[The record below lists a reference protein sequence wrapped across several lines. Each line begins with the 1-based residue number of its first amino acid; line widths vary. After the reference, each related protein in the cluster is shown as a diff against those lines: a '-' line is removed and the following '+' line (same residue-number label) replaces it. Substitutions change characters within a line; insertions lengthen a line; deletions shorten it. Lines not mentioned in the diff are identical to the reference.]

1 MNPLEWPNTFSEE
14 YKRLGFHFGNPL
26 KPAVLCA
33 DAIISENEKPASQ
46 DASDRAQNSRNEVA
60 EAASYCLTRHLILVY
75 SRGCCNVFK
84 DLSGSKMSFFPC
96 EGGLVF
102 EASSSYKNMYDE
114 IFII

>member
-1 MNPLEWPNTFSEE
+1 M
-14 YKRLGFHFGNPL
+14 GFHFGNAL
-26 KPAVLCA
+26 KETALYA
-33 DAIISENEKPASQ
+33 DSLVSENEKPASQ

-60 EAASYCLTRHLILVY
+60 EAASNCLTRHLILVY

>member
-1 MNPLEWPNTFSEE
+1 MYPLEQRKACCQE

-26 KPAVLCA
+26 KPAARCA
-33 DAIISENEKPASQ
+33 DGIFGENEKPTVQ
-46 DASDRAQNSRNEVA
+46 DASERAQNSRNEVA
-60 EAASYCLTRHLILVY
+60 EAASNCLTRHLILVY

-84 DLSGSKMSFFPC
+84 DLSGSKMSFFPF
-96 EGGLVF
+96 ERGLVF

>member
-1 MNPLEWPNTFSEE
+1 MPTYSLARMKNQQAKT
-14 YKRLGFHFGNPL
+14 RVIVL
-26 KPAVLCA
+26 K
-33 DAIISENEKPASQ
+33 K
-46 DASDRAQNSRNEVA
+46 SRNEVA
-60 EAASYCLTRHLILVY
+60 EAASNCLTRHLILVY

-84 DLSGSKMSFFPC
+84 DLSGSKMSFFPN

>member
-1 MNPLEWPNTFSEE
+1 MRVARNA
-14 YKRLGFHFGNPL
+14 LGE
-26 KPAVLCA
+26 AIRI
-33 DAIISENEKPASQ
+33 DAIT
-46 DASDRAQNSRNEVA
+46 SDITELKSREIELRSAKEAA
-60 EAASYCLTRHLILVY
+60 EAASNCLTRHLILVY

>member
-1 MNPLEWPNTFSEE
+1 MAKPFCQE

-26 KPAVLCA
+26 KPTVLCA
-33 DAIISENEKPASQ
+33 DAIVSENEKPAVQ
-46 DASDRAQNSRNEVA
+46 DALDRAQNSRNEVA
-60 EAASYCLTRHLILVY
+60 EAASNCLTRHLILVY

-84 DLSGSKMSFFPC
+84 DLSGSKMSFFHF
-96 EGGLVF
+96 ERGLVF

>member
-1 MNPLEWPNTFSEE
+1 M
-14 YKRLGFHFGNPL
+14 GFHFGNAL
-26 KPAVLCA
+26 KETGLYA
-33 DAIISENEKPASQ
+33 DSLVSENEKPSSQ

-60 EAASYCLTRHLILVY
+60 EAASNCLTRHLILVY

>member
-1 MNPLEWPNTFSEE
+1 MKNQQAKT
-14 YKRLGFHFGNPL
+14 RLIVP
-26 KPAVLCA
+26 KTA
-33 DAIISENEKPASQ
+33 E
-46 DASDRAQNSRNEVA
+46 NEVA
-60 EAASYCLTRHLILVY
+60 EAISNCLTRHLILVY

-84 DLSGSKMSFFPC
+84 DLSGSKMSFFPN

>member
-1 MNPLEWPNTFSEE
+1 
-14 YKRLGFHFGNPL
+14 LGFDFGNPL
-26 KPAVLCA
+26 KGTALYA
-33 DAIISENEKPASQ
+33 DSIVSENEKPTSQ
-46 DASDRAQNSRNEVA
+46 DPNDRAQNSRNDVA
-60 EAASYCLTRHLILVY
+60 EAASNCLTRHLILVY

-84 DLSGSKMSFFPC
+84 DLSGSKMSFFPN

>member
-1 MNPLEWPNTFSEE
+1 M
-14 YKRLGFHFGNPL
+14 
-26 KPAVLCA
+26 
-33 DAIISENEKPASQ
+33 SENEKPASQ
-46 DASDRAQNSRNEVA
+46 EAIDRAQNRRNEVA
-60 EAASYCLTRHLILVY
+60 EAISNCLTRHLILVY

-96 EGGLVF
+96 EGRLVF

>member
-1 MNPLEWPNTFSEE
+1 
-14 YKRLGFHFGNPL
+14 LGFHFGNPL
-26 KPAVLCA
+26 KPTALCA
-33 DAIISENEKPASQ
+33 DSLGSENEKPASQ
-46 DASDRAQNSRNEVA
+46 DASDRAQDSRNEVA
-60 EAASYCLTRHLILVY
+60 EAISNCLTRHLILVY

-96 EGGLVF
+96 EGSLVF